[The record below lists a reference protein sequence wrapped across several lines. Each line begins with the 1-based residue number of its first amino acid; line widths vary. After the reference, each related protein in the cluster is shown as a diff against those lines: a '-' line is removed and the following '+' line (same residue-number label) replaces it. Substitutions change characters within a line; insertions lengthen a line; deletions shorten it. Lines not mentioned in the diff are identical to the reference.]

1 MAALADSAAVEAAN
15 DPTGDNAMTY
25 HAIQFDWPWQ
35 RRMLVPIEPQPPIDS
50 HHSDLVE
57 IRRAVNELTTVTAA
71 QNERINGQAKE
82 IERSH
87 ELIKALQT
95 VEAQLRGD
103 LRQAQSQIN
112 ALELQLIEERNART
126 LQAEQL
132 GDVKRQLLMADGRLK
147 KQRDDLTVQ
156 GQQIAVLEEERAQAR
171 NVAQVWQLRAE
182 SAEAELAQ
190 LKEKMHATTQ

>member
-1 MAALADSAAVEAAN
+1 
-15 DPTGDNAMTY
+15 MTY
-25 HAIQFDWPWQ
+25 HAIQLNWPWQ
-35 RRMLVPIEPQPPIDS
+35 RRNAIAPIEPQPQLDN

-112 ALELQLIEERNART
+112 ALELQLIEERSART
-126 LQAEQL
+126 SQAEQL

-147 KQRDDLTVQ
+147 KQRDDLTLQ
-156 GQQIAVLEEERAQAR
+156 GQQIAILEDERAQAR

-182 SAEAELAQ
+182 AAEAENVK
-190 LKEKMHATTQ
+190 LKESLNAHAP

>member
-1 MAALADSAAVEAAN
+1 
-15 DPTGDNAMTY
+15 MTY
-25 HAIQFDWPWQ
+25 HTINFDWPWQ
-35 RRMLVPIEPQPPIDS
+35 RRMLVPIEPQNPQPDT
-50 HHSDLVE
+50 HHSDMVE

-182 SAEAELAQ
+182 SAEAELTK
-190 LKEKMHATTQ
+190 LKERLSAHTA

>member
-1 MAALADSAAVEAAN
+1 
-15 DPTGDNAMTY
+15 MTY

-35 RRMLVPIEPQPPIDS
+35 RRMLVPIEPQNPQPDTQ
-50 HHSDLVE
+50 HSDMME
-57 IRRAVNELTTVTAA
+57 IRRAVNDLTTVTAA
-71 QNERINGQAKE
+71 QNERISGMGKE

-112 ALELQLIEERNART
+112 ALELQLIEERSART
-126 LQAEQL
+126 SQAEQL

-156 GQQIAVLEEERAQAR
+156 GQQIAILEDERAQAR

-182 SAEAELAQ
+182 AAEAENSK
-190 LKEKMHATTQ
+190 LKEALHAHNS

>member
-1 MAALADSAAVEAAN
+1 
-15 DPTGDNAMTY
+15 MTY
-25 HAIQFDWPWQ
+25 HAIQLNWPWQ
-35 RRMLVPIEPQPPIDS
+35 RRAVAIIEPQAQPPDTQ
-50 HHSDLVE
+50 HSDMVE

-112 ALELQLIEERNART
+112 ALELQLIEERSART
-126 LQAEQL
+126 SQAEQL

-156 GQQIAVLEEERAQAR
+156 GQQIAILEDERAQAR

-182 SAEAELAQ
+182 SAEAELTA
-190 LKEKMHATTQ
+190 LKAKQNETTH